1 MPFSTKTHVS
11 HSLDT
16 ASEWNI
22 SAEAP
27 LGDDPKMLPPSSS
40 SSHGIPPREA
50 KGWQRH
56 ARACEPIITRD
67 TQHNVHSTL
76 LCCVLCAVLVALRL
90 AGALAAGRAGRGG
103 ATAQLCVLCSCA

>member
-1 MPFSTKTHVS
+1 VPFSTKTHVS

-56 ARACEPIITRD
+56 VRACEPILTRVGCARRVVAIRARRGD
-67 TQHNVHSTL
+67 RAA
-76 LCCVLCAVLVALRL
+76 CCLVRRSDSAP
-90 AGALAAGRAGRGG
+90 
-103 ATAQLCVLCSCA
+103 VFPKFY

>member
-1 MPFSTKTHVS
+1 VPFSTKTHVS

-56 ARACEPIITRD
+56 VRACEPILTR
-67 TQHNVHSTL
+67 VG
-76 LCCVLCAVLVALRL
+76 CARRVVAIR
-90 AGALAAGRAGRGG
+90 AAGR
-103 ATAQLCVLCSCA
+103 QSCLLLGSAVR